1 MRVEIIFHTSSTPK
15 VFEDAKAV
23 YTKGEL
29 LCISYGVDD
38 LIKYPLA
45 NIFSVY
51 SKHHYH
57 GGSTLSKAPEQ
68 VTPTKIPT
76 AHTLDIKDSK

>member
-1 MRVEIIFHTSSTPK
+1 MRVEVLFHSSSTPK

-29 LCISYGVDD
+29 LCIAYGEDD
-38 LIKYPLA
+38 IVKYPLL

-57 GGSTLSKAPEQ
+57 GGSTLSKPEE
-68 VTPTKIPT
+68 
-76 AHTLDIKDSK
+76 SK